1 MTDCYMYI
9 LSAECTKLF
18 HDFTISLSPKGSRL
32 NWVKMETTNTVCI
45 LVFSFSGIYMQCMI
59 QHYIYYLLMS
69 PSRISTFPNCGEWR
83 TLMFW

>member
-45 LVFSFSGIYMQCMI
+45 LMFSYSGIYAL
-59 QHYIYYLLMS
+59 YDPALNTLLTNVAVKDKH
-69 PSRISTFPNCGEWR
+69 ISKLW
-83 TLMFW
+83 